1 MFTSSFKNCSKS
13 TEINMIKINKEI
25 FKKALMAGIFS
36 TFTIGVL
43 TILTYKTALGLFI
56 AGSFG
61 SSMVLLF
68 GFPESPFAQPKNVFF
83 GHLLTALVGVIFV
96 NYISL
101 PIYINIPLAV
111 GAGVFFMILL
121 NVVHPPAGG
130 NPIMVIIGS
139 ASYEYL
145 INPIIFGCIIILLL
159 AILINK
165 FLLRKDYPL
174 K

>member
-1 MFTSSFKNCSKS
+1 
-13 TEINMIKINKEI
+13 MIKITKPI
-25 FKKALMAGIFS
+25 LQKAIIAGFFS

-43 TILTYKTALGLFI
+43 TVLTYKSTLGFFI

-83 GHLLTALVGVIFV
+83 GHLVTALVGVVFV
-96 NYISL
+96 HFVPL
-101 PIYINIPLAV
+101 PIYINIAAAV
-111 GAGVFFMILL
+111 GLGIFFMILL
-121 NVVHPPAGG
+121 NIVHPPAGG

-139 ASYEYL
+139 ASYDYL

-159 AILINK
+159 AIIINK
-165 FLLRKDYPL
+165 YLLKKNYPL

>member
-1 MFTSSFKNCSKS
+1 
-13 TEINMIKINKEI
+13 MIKYNKEI
-25 FKKALMAGIFS
+25 FKKALIAGLFS
-36 TFTIGVL
+36 AFTIGVL
-43 TILTYKTALGLFI
+43 TTLTYKSTLGLFL

-83 GHLLTALVGVIFV
+83 GHLITAFVGVIFV
-96 NYISL
+96 SLIPL
-101 PIYINIPLAV
+101 PIYISISLAV
-111 GAGVFFMILL
+111 GAGIFLMILL

-139 ASYEYL
+139 VSYDYL
-145 INPIIFGCIIILLL
+145 LLPIISGCLIIISL
-159 AILINK
+159 AILVNK
-165 FLLRKDYPL
+165 FILKKNYPL